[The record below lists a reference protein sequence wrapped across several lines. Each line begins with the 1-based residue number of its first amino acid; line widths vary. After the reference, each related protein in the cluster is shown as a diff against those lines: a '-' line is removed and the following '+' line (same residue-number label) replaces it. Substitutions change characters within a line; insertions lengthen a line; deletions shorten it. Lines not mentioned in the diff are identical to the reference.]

1 MASRLSWSITRTHA
15 AASELIKTMR
25 VMPTT
30 SRLLGDG
37 LESCDT
43 SHVWVELGVWGLDLG
58 WAGGAWGFFRL
69 ASGRGNALEACQAPP
84 WAFVLR

>member
-15 AASELIKTMR
+15 AASGLIKTMR

-43 SHVWVELGVWGLDLG
+43 SHVWAELGVWDLI
-58 WAGGAWGFFRL
+58 
-69 ASGRGNALEACQAPP
+69 
-84 WAFVLR
+84 